1 MVSLFYINY
10 KIDWDPMSQYRHDY
24 PPKMSDG
31 TGANMDSVTLRR
43 SHFKLG
49 DDVNRYKTSSM
60 EQSEGIENHKMYDGS
75 LDQTAKNELR
85 RSHFV
90 LGNFEPNYNT
100 EFRREYVNKS
110 SSLPRDKVDFFN
122 IERKLRSQNFE
133 FGTDKPDYLSETAA
147 KYIIPPRIENN
158 KQNVST
164 AMLQQSHYV
173 FGNNNVP
180 WNTTHRREF
189 TPKKADNQR
198 QVKDLTRTN
207 FVLGDDRPTMKSV
220 NEEVFI
226 RHPIQPN
233 LLDRKLLN
241 DLRSHHF
248 EFGKDDVPNQHVTEN
263 QIAYQNPNLFRDKG
277 QYKPLLDNQLLR
289 ETHWSMGDKSQ
300 ELPDMYNSTYN
311 RAHTPKK
318 TDTNIIKNPNTFKS
332 SFNINGNGPMVYQT
346 DYRANYV
353 PLSNKIDPK
362 EKKQIDDTIKII
374 KNSHFNLGDMK
385 NDYNTVMSSSYK
397 FNPNE
402 AQNAKGVLDRQLLND
417 LRSTH
422 YKLGDDNIVK
432 QTTQRRDYVPYNVK
446 LSRANKPLLQNS
458 HFNLGDQNKNKFEG
472 ETIYMSDYIP
482 KELPADENECWC

>member
-1 MVSLFYINY
+1 V
-10 KIDWDPMSQYRHDY
+10 YRHDY
-24 PPKMSDG
+24 PPKKSDG

-43 SHFKLG
+43 SHFQLG
-49 DDVNRYKTSSM
+49 DHINRYKTSSM
-60 EQSEGIENHKMYDGS
+60 EQSDNIENYKMDNAA
-75 LDQTAKNELR
+75 LDQSAKNELR

-100 EFRREYVNKS
+100 TFRREYYDKS
-110 SSLPRDKVDFFN
+110 GSLPKNNVDFYN

-147 KYIIPPRIENN
+147 KYILPPQTNENN
-158 KQNVST
+158 KQNIST

-173 FGNNNVP
+173 FGKDNVP

-189 TPKKADNQR
+189 TPKKADNER
-198 QVKDLTRTN
+198 QIKDLTRTN
-207 FVLGDDRPTMKSV
+207 FVLGDDRPTIKSV
-220 NEEVFI
+220 NEEVFV

-233 LLDRKLLN
+233 LMDKKLLN

-248 EFGKDDVPNQHVTEN
+248 EFGKDDVPNQHITEN
-263 QIAYQNPNLFRDKG
+263 QRSYQNPNRYKDRD

-289 ETHWSMGDKSQ
+289 QTHWSMGDKSQ

-318 TDTNIIKNPNTFKS
+318 TDNNLIKNPNTFKS
-332 SFNINGNGPMVYQT
+332 SFSINGNGPIVYQT

-362 EKKQIDDTIKII
+362 EKKQIDDVIKTI
-374 KNSHFNLGDMK
+374 KNSHFDLGDMK
-385 NDYNTVMSSSYK
+385 NDYNTVMSSSYQ
-397 FNPNE
+397 FNPND

-422 YKLGDDNIVK
+422 YILGDDNVVK

-446 LSRANKPLLQNS
+446 NNLANKPLLQNS
-458 HFNLGDQNKNKFEG
+458 HFNLGEQNNNKFEG

-482 KELPADENECWC
+482 KELPPDENECWC